1 MCGKFIA
8 FCRVLL
14 YNDGM
19 ELNADLKNCEN
30 KRVCVALSGGG
41 DSMALLH
48 WLCGAA
54 AANGIKLSAVNVEHG
69 IRGESSRADSEFVKS
84 VCDRMRVP
92 LFSYSA
98 DVPSLAKEWGMGT
111 EDAAR
116 RVRYRLF
123 LRILQEDKADVIVT
137 AHHAGDNA
145 ESVLFNLFRGS
156 ALAGAGGIRDFI
168 PAKELAE
175 RFMPEIAAEQVLD
188 SKGIARPFLG
198 VSKGKILEYLR
209 ENGLSWREDETNSDT
224 AYTRNFLRHEIL
236 GRIKER
242 FANAEEALYRF
253 SCMAREDDAY
263 LYSLTDE
270 YYTEGEVCTIDESAP
285 KPLFYRCALRA
296 LKHFGVEKDYTQA
309 NLDDMYALSQ
319 GRNGARADLP
329 QGVCAVREYGK
340 IAVFLAKEPCYGGE
354 YIFSEGEFT
363 FGDMLAKVQRGGKIG
378 DGEKKGRY
386 KNLTIDAEKLPQ
398 NCVLRLR
405 KEGDVFQKFGSGTK
419 KLKEFLIDKK
429 IPKRERD
436 QLPVLASGKEIYA
449 VFGVEISEKCKLDE
463 NSGQIYTLSL
473 YEKGEKDKCIR
484 T

>member
-1 MCGKFIA
+1 
-8 FCRVLL
+8 
-14 YNDGM
+14 M
-19 ELNADLKNCEN
+19 ELSADLKNCKN

-54 AANGIKLSAVNVEHG
+54 SANGIKLSAVNVEHG
-69 IRGESSRADSEFVKS
+69 IRGESSRADSAFVKKA
-84 VCDRMRVP
+84 CDQMRVP

-98 DVPSLAKEWGMGT
+98 EVPALAKEWGLGV

-116 RVRYRLF
+116 RVRYCIF
-123 LRILQEDKADVIVT
+123 LRLLREDKADVIAT

-156 ALAGAGGIRDFI
+156 ALSGAGGIRDFI

-175 RFMPEIAAEQVLD
+175 RFMPELAADAALEN
-188 SKGIARPFLG
+188 KGIARPFLG
-198 VSKGKILEYLR
+198 VSKEKILGYLR
-209 ENGLSWREDETNSDT
+209 ERGLAWREDETNSDT

-236 GRIKER
+236 GRVKER
-242 FANAEEALYRF
+242 FENAEEAIWRF

-270 YYTEGEVCTIDESAP
+270 YYTEGDICTIDERAP

-309 NLDDMYALSQ
+309 NLDDIYALAQ
-319 GRNGARADLP
+319 GRNGRKADLP
-329 QGVCAVREYGK
+329 QGICAAREYGK
-340 IAVFLAKEPCYGGE
+340 IAVYMEKRPCFGGE
-354 YIFSEGEFT
+354 YIFSEGEFD

-378 DGEKKGRY
+378 DGETKGRY
-386 KNLTIDAEKLPQ
+386 KNLVIDAEKLPQ

-436 QLPVLASGKEIYA
+436 QLPVLASGKEVYA
-449 VFGVEISEKCKLDE
+449 VFGVEISEKGKLDE

-473 YEKGEKDKCIR
+473 YEKGERNKCIR

>member
-1 MCGKFIA
+1 
-8 FCRVLL
+8 
-14 YNDGM
+14 M
-19 ELNADLKNCEN
+19 ELSADLKNCKN
-30 KRVCVALSGGG
+30 KCVCVALSGGG

-54 AANGIKLSAVNVEHG
+54 SANGIKLSAVNVEHG
-69 IRGESSRADSEFVKS
+69 IRGESSRADSAFVKS

-98 DVPSLAKEWGMGT
+98 DVPSLAKEWGLGV

-116 RVRYRLF
+116 RVRYCIF
-123 LRILQEDKADVIVT
+123 LRLLQEDKADVIAT

-175 RFMPEIAAEQVLD
+175 RFIPELAAEAALEN
-188 SKGIARPFLG
+188 KGIVRPFLG
-198 VSKGKILEYLR
+198 VSKEKILEYLR
-209 ENGLSWREDETNSDT
+209 ERGLAWREDETNSDT

-236 GRIKER
+236 GRVKER
-242 FANAEEALYRF
+242 FENAEEAICRF
-253 SCMAREDDAY
+253 SCMAREDDMY

-270 YYTEGEVCTIDESAP
+270 YYTEGDVCTIDERAP

-309 NLDDMYALSQ
+309 NLDDMYALVQ

-329 QGVCAVREYGK
+329 QGISAAREYGK
-340 IAVFLAKEPCYGGE
+340 IAVYRAKRPCFDEE
-354 YIFSEGEFT
+354 YIFSEGEFA
-363 FGDMLAKVQRGGKIG
+363 FGDMLAKVQRGGNIG
-378 DGEKKGRY
+378 DGKTQGRY
-386 KNLTIDAEKLPQ
+386 KNLVIDAEKLPQ

-436 QLPVLASGKEIYA
+436 QLPVLVSGKEVYA
-449 VFGVEISEKCKLDE
+449 VFGVEISEKGKLDE

-473 YEKGEKDKCIR
+473 YEKGERNKCIR

>member
-1 MCGKFIA
+1 
-8 FCRVLL
+8 
-14 YNDGM
+14 M

-54 AANGIKLSAVNVEHG
+54 GANGIKLSAVNVEHG
-69 IRGESSRADSEFVKS
+69 IRGESSRADSAFVKS
-84 VCDRMRVP
+84 VSERLQIP
-92 LFSYSA
+92 LFSYCA

-116 RVRYRLF
+116 RVRYRIF

-145 ESVLFNLFRGS
+145 ESVLFNLIRGS
-156 ALAGAGGIRDFI
+156 ALAGACGIRDFI

-175 RFMPEIAAEQVLD
+175 RFMPEIAAETVLQG
-188 SKGIARPFLG
+188 KGIARPFLG
-198 VSKGKILEYLR
+198 VSKEKILEYLR

-224 AYTRNFLRHEIL
+224 SYTRNFLRHEIL

-242 FANAEEALYRF
+242 FENAEEALYRF
-253 SCMAREDDAY
+253 SCAAREDDAY

-270 YYTEGEVCTIDESAP
+270 YYTEGEACTIDERTP

-296 LKHFGVEKDYTQA
+296 LKHFGVEKDYTQT
-309 NLDDMYALSQ
+309 NLDDIYALAQ
-319 GRNGARADLP
+319 GRNGRKADLP
-329 QGVCAVREYGK
+329 QGICAVREYGK
-340 IAVFLAKEPCYGGE
+340 IAVFRAKPSGFGE
-354 YIFSEGEFT
+354 EYVFSEGEFA
-363 FGDMLAKVQRGGKIG
+363 FGDVLAKVLCCGKTESGKADGGKAQ
-378 DGEKKGRY
+378 GRY
-386 KNLTIDAEKLPQ
+386 KKLVIDGEKLPQ

-436 QLPVLASGKEIYA
+436 QLPVLASGKEVYA